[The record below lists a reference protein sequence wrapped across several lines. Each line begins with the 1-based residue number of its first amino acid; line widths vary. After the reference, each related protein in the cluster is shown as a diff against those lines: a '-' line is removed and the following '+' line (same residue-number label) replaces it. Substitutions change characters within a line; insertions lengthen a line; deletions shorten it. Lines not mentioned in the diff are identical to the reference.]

1 MDIHRCTLKNGINL
15 VSTKPHGAP
24 MAACTILY
32 QSGSRFECDDQL
44 GATHFLRTCSSAAGC
59 AYSAFSKTRVLQ
71 QLGSYITVNS
81 DRQSIAFTLQC
92 PLPAFHDVKYYL
104 LDIASRTCFR
114 QHEIDL
120 YKPQLKRDLQ
130 TVHPEVLVIDLV
142 QKACWGGGLNNSVF
156 CEEERIDSM
165 SSNDLDMFSLLNMR
179 SDTCTMGSY
188 GLPHDEMMTYG
199 EMIEGKRSYETEES
213 AVDNVQMPY
222 EEMALLNR
230 KIDFNL
236 DRPAKPRWYPP
247 SFARGGFEYHDLGP
261 DSDTWI
267 AIAVPGCGNTDLH
280 CLMTHN
286 IVASACGTG
295 NNSSGQHA
303 EDRVPQPPLG
313 GFATDVYTKF
323 RAFNISYADTG
334 VFGILM
340 KTRSCSAASAAL
352 FAASFLKKLGKL
364 APDQICVGRQRLKL
378 DIALQ
383 EENCVSISEG
393 MALQAACCGRLDN
406 AYQAISLLNS
416 VTDQEV
422 TATANCLASKFVEYA
437 RLTER
442 QITKFR
448 LSCIWSRSISLVKL
462 RPKYAIFHQC
472 FLMTLSRKI
481 IVRKPTLQTPYFF
494 PGNRMAV
501 AVVGDVQAVPHDR
514 ELLCAC

>member
-1 MDIHRCTLKNGINL
+1 MAAMHPRRQVLGACGIKPDYGPLEIHRCTLKNGIHL
-15 VSTKPHGAP
+15 VSTKPDGAR

-32 QSGSRFECDDQL
+32 QSGSRFEYDDQL

-81 DRQSIAFTLQC
+81 DRQSIAFTLRC
-92 PLPAFHDVKYYL
+92 PNPAFHDVKYYL
-104 LDIASRTCFR
+104 LDIASRTCFI

-130 TVHPEVLVIDLV
+130 TVHPEVLVLDLV

-165 SSNDLDMFSLLNMR
+165 SSTDLDVFSALHMR
-179 SDTCTMGSY
+179 SDTCTVGSY
-188 GLPHDEMMTYG
+188 GLPHDEVMAYA
-199 EMIEGKRSYETEES
+199 EMIEDKR
-213 AVDNVQMPY
+213 D
-222 EEMALLNR
+222 L
-230 KIDFNL
+230 
-236 DRPAKPRWYPP
+236 PAKPRCYPP

-267 AIAVPGCGNTDLH
+267 AVAVPGCGNTDLH

-286 IVASACGTG
+286 IIASACGTG
-295 NNSSGQHA
+295 NNSRGQHA

-313 GFATDVYTKF
+313 GFATDLYTKF

-334 VFGILM
+334 VFGILV
-340 KTRSCSAASAAL
+340 KTRSCNAASAAL
-352 FAASFLKKLGKL
+352 IAASFLKKLGQL
-364 APDQICVGRQRLKL
+364 TPDQICVGRQRIKL

-383 EENCVSISEG
+383 EEDCVSVSEG
-393 MALQAACCGRLDN
+393 MALQAACCARLDN
-406 AYQAISLLNS
+406 AYQTLSLLNN

-422 TATANCLASKFVEYA
+422 CATANCLASKCN
-437 RLTER
+437 
-442 QITKFR
+442 K
-448 LSCIWSRSISLVKL
+448 
-462 RPKYAIFHQC
+462 
-472 FLMTLSRKI
+472 
-481 IVRKPTLQTPYFF
+481 
-494 PGNRMAV
+494 MAV
-501 AVVGDVQAVPHDR
+501 AIVGDVQAVPHDR